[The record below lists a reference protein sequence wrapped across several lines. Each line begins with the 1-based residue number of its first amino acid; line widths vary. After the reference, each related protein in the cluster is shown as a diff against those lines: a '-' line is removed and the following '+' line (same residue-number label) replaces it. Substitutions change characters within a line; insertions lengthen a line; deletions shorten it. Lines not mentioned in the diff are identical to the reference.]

1 MSLGAR
7 RGYDESMRTRW
18 WLTGVVALAFAAS
31 LSGCTVST
39 AIDPGPSEVAEMSPS
54 ETPSAEPAPPQARGD
69 TATWE
74 LLDESDVSTKSTS
87 LEVGATRLE
96 CASGVTGELLDPV
109 IVYESDQ
116 VVITIDAALNGTG
129 GADCQ
134 GNDVVP
140 VTVELSEPLGA
151 RKLIDG
157 ACVPVEMHEMAPCLT
172 SERASALS
180 S

>member
-1 MSLGAR
+1 M
-7 RGYDESMRTRW
+7 
-18 WLTGVVALAFAAS
+18 
-31 LSGCTVST
+31 
-39 AIDPGPSEVAEMSPS
+39 P
-54 ETPSAEPAPPQARGD
+54 EPAPPQVEGD

-87 LEVGATRLE
+87 LEVGVTRLE

-140 VTVELSEPLGA
+140 VTVELSEPLGE
-151 RKLIDG
+151 RKLTDG
-157 ACVPVEMHEMAPCLT
+157 ACVPVEMHGMSPCET
-172 SERASALS
+172 SERASAPS